1 MIPGYRNV
9 DTLCISQLIFN
20 WTGWQE
26 KAPYEA
32 KAAQRKLDYEKVMKA
47 YNKKQVN
54 LLVILLVES
63 NVSYFVAFFSL
74 LTQSL
79 TQESVVDDEDEESDK
94 SNSVVNDEDDEETGE
109 VISIGYG
116 SMHCQLHSTSF
127 KSCTCSCFLLIVKEF
142 FSSS

>member
-1 MIPGYRNV
+1 LIPGYRNV

-47 YNKKQVN
+47 YNKKQ
-54 LLVILLVES
+54 
-63 NVSYFVAFFSL
+63 
-74 LTQSL
+74 
-79 TQESVVDDEDEESDK
+79 ESVVDDEDEESDK

-109 VISIGYG
+109 G
-116 SMHCQLHSTSF
+116 
-127 KSCTCSCFLLIVKEF
+127 EEDDDEDDD
-142 FSSS
+142 